1 MVTQVAEVFDLSV
14 KDAVEAFSEALA
26 ALVPS
31 AEKVGLVW
39 QADNTHDDWESLAES
54 AFEVLVS
61 NAVNQDVRNTPETYP
76 LARYDFDL
84 HTYEGLSW
92 LGVDSDAESE
102 YALVLV
108 RFSTTTEPFD
118 TPECTF
124 VRIDTG
130 ERMPTE
136 TSEHVKPPR
145 GTIFRLR
152 RRSAVADDV
161 VRVLQVN
168 Y

>member
-1 MVTQVAEVFDLSV
+1 MTQGAEVFYLAVS
-14 KDAVEAFSEALA
+14 DAVEAFSEALI
-26 ALVPS
+26 ALIKP
-31 AEKVGLVW
+31 AQKVGLVW
-39 QADNTHDDWESLAES
+39 QAENTHDDWESLAES

-61 NAVNQDVRNTPETYP
+61 NAVNQDIRNTQETYP

-84 HTYEGLSW
+84 QTYAGLSW
-92 LGVDSDAESE
+92 LEVDSDTESE

-118 TPECTF
+118 TPECTL
-124 VRIDTG
+124 VRIATG
-130 ERMPTE
+130 ERMPSE

-145 GTIFRLR
+145 GTTFRLR

>member
-1 MVTQVAEVFDLSV
+1 MRAEVADVFELPVS
-14 KDAVEAFSEALA
+14 DAVEAFSEALA
-26 ALVPS
+26 ALVKP
-31 AEKVGLVW
+31 AERVGLVW
-39 QADNTHDDWESLAES
+39 QADNTHDDWERLAES
-54 AFEVLVS
+54 VFEATVS
-61 NAVNQDVRNTPETYP
+61 NPVHQDTRNNSASYP

-84 HTYEGLSW
+84 ETYAGLSW
-92 LGVDSDAESE
+92 LEVDNEAESE

-118 TPECTF
+118 TPECTL

-130 ERMPTE
+130 EIMPSE
-136 TSEHVKPPR
+136 TSEHVKPPQ
-145 GTIFRLR
+145 GTTFRLR